1 MVIAFMLPRF
11 RGTVPAAVLLTVSSL
26 LAITCERV
34 PLLAPSGSTITL
46 TSSNT
51 AVPVNGTTQLIAQV
65 IEASGTA
72 PHSGT
77 TVTFTTSLGT
87 IQPSQAETDSSGR
100 ATTTF
105 SAGNS
110 NGTAVITA
118 ISGGAGGGATTGT
131 GSTTTA
137 TSNNVVRI
145 AVGSAAVGRVS
156 INANP
161 ALLGSIG
168 GTSFISASVYDVNG
182 NPLPS
187 APVSFT
193 TTAGSLASTTVLTD
207 TNGMANTTL
216 QTVVTATV
224 TATVGSSAPAAGTG
238 TTPTATGQTS
248 GSVIINVSGAPT
260 LAITAPTSAS
270 AGTPSTFTF
279 AVTVPT
285 GVVVRDLTVGWG
297 DSSPLQDL
305 GAIGSSATVQHAY
318 ANPGTYQIT
327 GTLIDTAGDRFSVNT
342 SVVVITT
349 PNPTVNITLPTVPAI
364 VAYPY
369 TASITVQVTPPSG
382 IGIADV
388 TVNFGNGLTSDLG
401 GLTGSALVST
411 QYPGPGTY
419 RIAVTVQDTLG
430 RFTTGTAT
438 LVLP

>member
-1 MVIAFMLPRF
+1 
-11 RGTVPAAVLLTVSSL
+11 VSSL

-87 IQPSQAETDSSGR
+87 IQPSEAQTDSAGR

-137 TSNNVVRI
+137 TTNNVVRI

-168 GTSFISASVYDVNG
+168 GTSAISASVYDVNG

-207 TNGMANTTL
+207 TNGTANTTL

-224 TATVGSSAPAAGTG
+224 TATVGSSSAPATGGTG
-238 TTPTATGQTS
+238 TTPTATGQSS

-260 LAITAPTSAS
+260 LAITAPTAAS

-297 DSSPLQDL
+297 DSTPLQDL

-342 SVVVITT
+342 SVVVIST
-349 PNPTVNITLPTVPAI
+349 PNPSINITLPTVPAI
-364 VAYPY
+364 VSYPY
-369 TASITVQVTPPSG
+369 TAAITIQVTPPVG

-388 TVNFGNGLTSDLG
+388 SIDFGNGQFSDLG
-401 GLTGSALVST
+401 GLTGSTVVTS
-411 QYPGPGTY
+411 QYSHAATY
-419 RIAVTVQDTLG
+419 KITVTVLDTLG
-430 RFTTGTAT
+430 RSTTGTAT
-438 LVLP
+438 LILP